1 MERGIIECA
10 YIKFI
15 ILYLVRY
22 FVKYISK
29 IKSLIN
35 CMRRNKL
42 NLKYITKMKNLILTI
57 TALFFTLSVS
67 AQTVVDAA
75 VSNKD
80 FSTLVT
86 ALKAADLVGALSG
99 EGPFTVFAPNNDA
112 FSKID
117 AATLGSLLKPENVKA
132 LSNILTYH
140 VVSGKLMASDVLN
153 ALESGNGVVELTALN
168 GQAITAISKDGKIYL
183 EDSQGNMSE
192 IIATDVTGS
201 NGVIHV
207 ISSVVMPK

>member
-1 MERGIIECA
+1 
-10 YIKFI
+10 
-15 ILYLVRY
+15 
-22 FVKYISK
+22 
-29 IKSLIN
+29 
-35 CMRRNKL
+35 
-42 NLKYITKMKNLILTI
+42 MKNLILTI

-207 ISSVVMPK
+207 ISSVVMPR

>member
-1 MERGIIECA
+1 M
-10 YIKFI
+10 K
-15 ILYLVRY
+15 
-22 FVKYISK
+22 K
-29 IKSLIN
+29 LIF
-35 CMRRNKL
+35 
-42 NLKYITKMKNLILTI
+42 TI
-57 TALFFTLSVS
+57 TALLFTMSIS
-67 AQTVVDAA
+67 AQTIVDAA

-86 ALKAADLVGALSG
+86 ALKAANLVGALSG

-117 AATLGSLLKPENVKA
+117 ADVLGNLLKPENVKA

-140 VVSGKLMASDVLN
+140 VVSGKLMASDVAN
-153 ALESGNGVVELTALN
+153 ALKSGNGKVDLTALN
-168 GQAITAISKDGKIYL
+168 GQMITAISKDGKIYL

-192 IIATDVTGS
+192 IIATDVAGS

-207 ISSVVMPK
+207 INSVVMPE

>member
-1 MERGIIECA
+1 
-10 YIKFI
+10 
-15 ILYLVRY
+15 
-22 FVKYISK
+22 
-29 IKSLIN
+29 
-35 CMRRNKL
+35 
-42 NLKYITKMKNLILTI
+42 MKNLILTI
-57 TALFFTLSVS
+57 TALLFTVSIS

-80 FSTLVT
+80 FSTLET

-117 AATLGSLLKPENVKA
+117 AGTLGDLLKPENVKA

-140 VVSGKLMASDVLN
+140 VVSGKLMASDVVN
-153 ALESGNGVVELTALN
+153 ALKSGNGKVDLTALN
-168 GQAITAISKDGKIYL
+168 GQTITAISKGGKIYL

-192 IIATDVTGS
+192 IIATDVAGS

-207 ISSVVMPK
+207 ISSVVMPE

>member
-1 MERGIIECA
+1 M
-10 YIKFI
+10 K
-15 ILYLVRY
+15 
-22 FVKYISK
+22 K
-29 IKSLIN
+29 LIF
-35 CMRRNKL
+35 
-42 NLKYITKMKNLILTI
+42 TI
-57 TALFFTLSVS
+57 TALFFTVSIS
-67 AQTVVDAA
+67 AQTIVDAA

-99 EGPFTVFAPNNDA
+99 EGPFTVFAPNNEA
-112 FSKID
+112 FAKID
-117 AATLGSLLKPENVKA
+117 DETLGNLLKPENVKT

-140 VVSGKLMASDVLN
+140 VVSGKLMASDVAN
-153 ALESGNGVVELTALN
+153 ALKSGYGKTKLTALN
-168 GQAITAISKDGKIYL
+168 GQTITAKSKDGKIYL

-207 ISSVVMPK
+207 ISSVVMPE